1 MQADIGNPAAAAA
14 RLLYHPAM
22 TFRLALVLLLLC
34 FGAGA
39 TRAEAS
45 RPSTEPP
52 EVASLRSDRT
62 RSAEALL
69 VEAERWG
76 ESAANRLA
84 SGWSKLAMGEFCD
97 ETEQPE
103 RAYALLDEAA
113 AIAASE
119 HADDLAIAA
128 RSRLASMYANRGDAA
143 RAAVVL
149 GEMETVAKAAGRVDW
164 QALWTYNRGVLERK
178 LGHFDAAIG
187 YFDQSAALALAGQD
201 RHQQARSLNA
211 LGLVLARMGK
221 FADALAHHHQAL
233 DLARATGDSSE
244 LARTYRML
252 GFLHRNLDDEEL
264 AAQNIRE
271 ALKHLGPRD
280 VREGIALRGELSRS
294 LLEMG
299 QTEEAARFGEEAA
312 NASIQ
317 LGSPPNKVN
326 SFTALSDARLAQGHI
341 DEAADWS
348 RRAFE
353 LYGSVAI
360 RDQVQIHANRMRV
373 ARVRGDLQNALKEG
387 RATVEGA
394 RKLGDKVLE
403 RTALDELSDIELANG
418 EVAAAM
424 ATRKA
429 FQELDKTLA
438 IDIAGRRVAILEG
451 SLAAQRAETE
461 RTLLA
466 RDNQIQALRITR
478 QRIVGVGLIVLLLLL
493 AGFSLLSHRR
503 YQETRRLHAALAE
516 SSIEL
521 QRVANTDALTGI
533 ANRGAIVARFEQVL
547 AAIQSRPQ
555 SLAVLLIDIDHFKRI
570 NDQHGH
576 LAGDVVLREAAQRMR
591 AALPQEAHFG
601 RWGGEEFIVLLEGTE
616 PKRAAE
622 VAEAV
627 RVAIDGAPFLYGDV
641 RIRASVS
648 IGVAAAECPERR
660 GIDRLVATADAALYR
675 AKNAGRNRVELA

>member
-1 MQADIGNPAAAAA
+1 
-14 RLLYHPAM
+14 M
-22 TFRLALVLLLLC
+22 TRRLALVMLLLWSRTG
-34 FGAGA
+34 FTSAA
-39 TRAEAS
+39 SETRAT
-45 RPSTEPP
+45 TEPP
-52 EVASLRSDRT
+52 AIAALRSDRT
-62 RSAEALL
+62 RPAEDLL
-69 VEAERWG
+69 SEVERWG
-76 ESAANRLA
+76 QTESNSLA
-84 SGWSKLAMGEFCD
+84 DGWTRLAMGEFCD
-97 ETEQPE
+97 ELEQPE
-103 RAYALLDEAA
+103 RAYALLGEAA
-113 AIAASE
+113 TIATRE

-128 RSRLASMYANRGDAA
+128 RSRLASMYANRGDAE
-143 RAAVVL
+143 RAAKVL
-149 GEMETVAKAAGRVDW
+149 GEMETIASAAGRQDW
-164 QALWTYNRGVLERK
+164 RSLWAYNRGVLERK
-178 LGHFDAAIG
+178 LGHFEAAIR
-187 YFDQSAALALAGQD
+187 YFGESAELALAGQD
-201 RHQQARSLNA
+201 RRQQARSLNA

-233 DLARATGDSSE
+233 DLARATADTSE

-280 VREGIALRGELSRS
+280 VREGIALRGELSRA
-294 LLEMG
+294 LLELG
-299 QTEEAARFGEEAA
+299 QIEEAARHGEEAA
-312 NASIQ
+312 NASIK

-326 SFTALSDARLAQGHI
+326 SFTALSDARLAQGRI
-341 DEAADWS
+341 DEAEDWS
-348 RRAFE
+348 RRAFA
-353 LYGSVAI
+353 LHDSVAI

-403 RTALDELSDIELANG
+403 RTALDELSDIELATG
-418 EVAAAM
+418 EVTAAM

-429 FQELDKTLA
+429 FQELDKSLA

-461 RTLLA
+461 RSLLA

-478 QRIVGVGLIVLLLLL
+478 QRIVGVGLMVGLALL
-493 AGFSLLSHRR
+493 AGFALLSHRR

-533 ANRGAIVARFEQVL
+533 ANRGAIVARFAQVL
-547 AAIQSRPQ
+547 GAVQEHRQ

-576 LAGDVVLREAAQRMR
+576 LAGDEVLREAAQRMR
-591 AALPQEAHFG
+591 AALPAQAHFG
-601 RWGGEEFIVLLEGTE
+601 RWGGEEFIALLEDTE
-616 PKRAAE
+616 PRRAAE
-622 VAEAV
+622 IAECV
-627 RVAIDGAPFLYGDV
+627 RASIDRAPFQHGAIS
-641 RIRASVS
+641 IRASVS

-675 AKNAGRNRVELA
+675 AKNAGRNRIELA